1 MDPGPD
7 TPRDDDDNN
16 DGVATNSK
24 ELSKLVAVGA
34 APAPETEEE
43 FPGHPDIAPSVT
55 KSFNIRRSFE
65 NMDML
70 TGGQKN
76 AGGGSSHFFDA
87 INNARLAFNHDMNFA
102 LKLEQVLHQKAIVEE
117 TKILLYLHN
126 LNLAPASRFE
136 FYPWRTQRRLPLV
149 VEFIVRLNLTA

>member
-87 INNARLAFNHDMNFA
+87 INNARLALLDSEKMVA
-102 LKLEQVLHQKAIVEE
+102 LSNEPARDEDEGGDALYSLEKTKSGQFPLHTHSQSPSLI
-117 TKILLYLHN
+117 IH
-126 LNLAPASRFE
+126 
-136 FYPWRTQRRLPLV
+136 LPS
-149 VEFIVRLNLTA
+149 F